1 MPPLIMGRDTPLKYC
16 FEKSEKYTD
25 GYNMATELRSMV
37 DTDADV
43 AKVIEVAKGL
53 GANARIERIEFSR
66 SHGEAA
72 VIVSDP
78 LFSYSDPYSI
88 EVLLLG
94 DNGP

>member
-1 MPPLIMGRDTPLKYC
+1 MIAQDLLLKMLTQGEV
-16 FEKSEKYTD
+16 FP
-25 GYNMATELRSMV
+25 AL
-37 DTDADV
+37 
-43 AKVIEVAKGL
+43 EVAKGL